1 MIVKKPLKFE
11 FIYED
16 LKERILMN
24 EFEDSDKLPPENIL
38 TETYNCSRPTLQKAL
53 RMLIRDNLVST
64 IQGSGTF
71 INKEP
76 KPEEKQEEAEV
87 PPLQGQSLY
96 GLIFPNLGP
105 GFIFKTITDSI
116 AEMISHMN
124 ASLVWGGFISPTASN
139 LRQQIKNICQNY
151 IDLGMKGVFFS
162 PFEYTDYAREANEY
176 IVDTLSGAG
185 IPIVLVDAD
194 VAQFPNRSAFDL
206 VSLDHLHAG
215 YTIASH
221 MLEKGLKKL
230 IFINL
235 PYSKDSW
242 KYRKMG
248 FYEAMH
254 DHGITPEAAWFL
266 EGKPEHLEEVKKIIQ
281 EHKPDGI
288 VTLIDRAAVSLIS
301 SLKQLGIR
309 VPQDILVGSFDD
321 LGYLFDMSISTIRQP
336 LEEIGKAAVRVML
349 EREAYPNALPQSIIL
364 RGELIKGISTDP
376 KAEESL

>member
-1 MIVKKPLKFE
+1 MDIKKPLKFE

-24 EFEDSDKLPPENIL
+24 EFEVSEKLPPENLL
-38 TETYNCSRPTLQKAL
+38 TETYKCSRPTLQKSL
-53 RMLIRDNLVST
+53 RMLIKDGLVST

-71 INKEP
+71 INKEKGTGDTP
-76 KPEEKQEEAEV
+76 QEITV
-87 PPLQGQSLY
+87 SNIQGQSLY

-116 AEMISHMN
+116 AETISHMN
-124 ASLVWGGFISPTASN
+124 ASLVWGGFISPTALN
-139 LRQQIKNICQNY
+139 LRQQIKNICQTY

-162 PFEYTDYAREANEY
+162 PFEYTDYANEANKY
-176 IVDTLSGAG
+176 IVDTLTKAG

-194 VAQFPNRSAFDL
+194 VIPFPGRSAFDL

-215 YTIASH
+215 YTIADH
-221 MLEKGLKKL
+221 MLAQGLKK
-230 IFINL
+230 IVFINL

-254 DHGITPEAAWFL
+254 DHGVTPQPEWFL
-266 EGKPEHLEEVKKIIQ
+266 SGKPEHIDEVKEILRV
-281 EHKPDGI
+281 HKPDGI
-288 VTLIDRAAVSLIS
+288 VALIDRAAVSLIS

-309 VPQDILVGSFDD
+309 VPQDMLVGSFDD

-336 LEEIGKAAVRVML
+336 LTEIGKAAVRVMI
-349 EREAYPNALPQSIIL
+349 ERELHPNNPPQTITL
-364 RGELIKGISTDP
+364 RGELIKGISTNANT
-376 KAEESL
+376 KESL